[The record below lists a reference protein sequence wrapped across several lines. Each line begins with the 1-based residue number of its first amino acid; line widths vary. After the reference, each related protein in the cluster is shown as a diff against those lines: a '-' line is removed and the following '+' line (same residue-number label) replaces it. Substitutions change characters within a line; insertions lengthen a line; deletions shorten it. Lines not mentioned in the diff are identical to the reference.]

1 MKTNQILAIGFGMLT
16 VCVIISAFGAH
27 SLKNLLLRNNTKETF
42 DLAARYLMYHSTGIV
57 ILGIVQQVKNGFD
70 AHWPVKLMLLGTA
83 IFCGTLFLL
92 SLTNITWLGAITPLG
107 GLCLIAA
114 WAAAGWKV
122 WKLKGE

>member
-1 MKTNQILAIGFGMLT
+1 
-16 VCVIISAFGAH
+16 
-27 SLKNLLLRNNTKETF
+27 
-42 DLAARYLMYHSTGIV
+42 
-57 ILGIVQQVKNGFD
+57 VKNGFD